1 MDVLVV
7 GGGIAGLALAR
18 ALGRRDIPATVAER
32 GIDDGGGLAINL
44 PGNAVAAFAALGLA
58 DGLAKLGRP
67 TGRREYRSS
76 RDRLL
81 FSVDEDAFWG
91 PEARP
96 RCVRRSDL
104 LALLAD
110 GLDATVRRPL
120 PVTAVRPVTGGAE
133 VEFGDDTGQRYGF
146 VAGADGVRS
155 VVRATALGSDIADR
169 PTRGDGFPSA
179 GGAARFPSAGGA
191 ARFPSAD
198 RTARG
203 GAGNGTRLA
212 LLSAASWRFMAPNP
226 GVDCWTLWTGPGGAF
241 LLIPVDDH
249 QVYGYASATTGG
261 PVSAD
266 ESWLRTNFRDYPA
279 PVRAVLDS
287 MTDPYH
293 SPIEEVRTSTWS
305 HGRCVIIGDAAHA
318 TAPVWAQGAAL
329 AVEDALVL
337 AELLATTDWNDAGAH
352 YERLRRDRVAH
363 VQAATDRFSRAAAL
377 PSWLRHL
384 ILPAIGARTY
394 RDTYDPLRHPF
405 PTP

>member
-18 ALGRRDIPATVAER
+18 ALRRRDVPVAVAER
-32 GIDDGGGLAINL
+32 GDGDGGGLAINL

-58 DGLAKLGRP
+58 EGLSGLGRP
-67 TGRREYRSS
+67 TERREYRSI

-110 GLDATVRRPL
+110 GLDGAVRRPL
-120 PVTAVRPVTGGAE
+120 PVAAVRPVPGGAE
-133 VEFGDDTGQRYGF
+133 VDFGDDTRQQFGF

-155 VVRATALGSDIADR
+155 AVRATAIGSDTTR
-169 PTRGDGFPSA
+169 P
-179 GGAARFPSAGGA
+179 
-191 ARFPSAD
+191 
-198 RTARG
+198 
-203 GAGNGTRLA
+203 A

-226 GVDCWTLWTGPGGAF
+226 GVDCWTAWSGPGGAF
-241 LLIPVDDH
+241 LLIPVDGD
-249 QVYGYASATTGG
+249 QVYGYASATGGG

-266 ESWLRTNFRDYPA
+266 PAWLHESFRDYPG
-279 PVRAVLDS
+279 PVRRVLDS
-287 MTDPYH
+287 MTDLYH
-293 SPIEEVRTSTWS
+293 SPVEEVRTGRWS
-305 HGRCVIIGDAAHA
+305 AGRCVLVGDAAHA

-329 AVEDALVL
+329 AVEDGLVL
-337 AELLATTDWNDAGAH
+337 ADLLATADWDTVGSG
-352 YERLRRDRVAH
+352 YERLRRERITH
-363 VQAATDRFSRAAAL
+363 VRSATDRFSRAAAL

-384 ILPAIGARTY
+384 IMPMIGPRTY
-394 RDTYDPLRHPF
+394 RETYGRLRHPF

>member
-18 ALGRRDIPATVAER
+18 ALRRRDVPVTVAER
-32 GIDDGGGLAINL
+32 GIDDNGGLAINL

-58 DGLAKLGRP
+58 DGLSKIGRP
-67 TGRREYRSS
+67 TGRREYRSM
-76 RDRLL
+76 RDRVL

-120 PVTAVRPVTGGAE
+120 SVTAVHPVPGGAE
-133 VEFGDDTGQRYGF
+133 VEFGDDTRQHFGF

-155 VVRATALGSDIADR
+155 VVRATAIGGDA
-169 PTRGDGFPSA
+169 TRA
-179 GGAARFPSAGGA
+179 
-191 ARFPSAD
+191 
-198 RTARG
+198 
-203 GAGNGTRLA
+203 A

-226 GVDCWTLWTGPGGAF
+226 GVDCWTVWSGPGGAF
-241 LLIPVDDH
+241 LLIPVDDE
-249 QVYGYASATTGG
+249 QVYGYASATGGG

-266 ESWLRTNFRDYPA
+266 PSWLQATFKDYPA
-279 PVRAVLDS
+279 PVRRVLDG
-287 MTDPYH
+287 MTDLYH
-293 SPIEEVRTSTWS
+293 SPVEEVRTATWS
-305 HGRCVIIGDAAHA
+305 AGRCVLVGDAAHA

-329 AVEDALVL
+329 AVEDGLVL
-337 AELLATTDWNDAGAH
+337 ADLLATADWDEVGSD
-352 YERLRRDRVAH
+352 YERLRRERVTH
-363 VQAATDRFSRAAAL
+363 VQSATDRFSRAAAL

-384 ILPAIGARTY
+384 VMPVIGPSTY
-394 RDTYDPLRHPF
+394 RETYGRLRHPF

>member
-18 ALGRRDIPATVAER
+18 ALRRRDVPVTVAER
-32 GIDDGGGLAINL
+32 AAFAAPGLAAEGLAINL
-44 PGNAVAAFAALGLA
+44 PGNAIAAFAALGLA
-58 DGLAKLGRP
+58 DELAKLGRP
-67 TGRREYRSS
+67 TERREYRSM

-81 FSVDEDAFWG
+81 FSVDEDAYWG

-110 GLDATVRRPL
+110 GLDDTVLRPL
-120 PVTAVRPVTGGAE
+120 PVTAVQPVPGGAD
-133 VEFGDDTGQRYGF
+133 VDFADDTRQRYGF

-155 VVRATALGSDIADR
+155 VVRATALGDPGSGV
-169 PTRGDGFPSA
+169 P
-179 GGAARFPSAGGA
+179 
-191 ARFPSAD
+191 
-198 RTARG
+198 RTARLRT
-203 GAGNGTRLA
+203 ARLRTASLRTA
-212 LLSAASWRFMAPNP
+212 LLSGASWRFMAPNP
-226 GVDCWTLWTGPGGAF
+226 GVDCWTVWSGSGGAF

-249 QVYGYASATTGG
+249 EVYGYASATAGG

-266 ESWLRTNFRDYPA
+266 ESWLRTTFKDYPA

-287 MTDPYH
+287 MSDLYH

-305 HGRCVIIGDAAHA
+305 NGRCVIIGDAAHA

-329 AVEDALVL
+329 AVEDALIL
-337 AELLATTDWNDAGAH
+337 AELLATTDWDDAGAH
-352 YERLRRDRVAH
+352 FERLRRDRVTH

-384 ILPAIGARTY
+384 ILPALGPRSY
-394 RDTYDPLRHPF
+394 RDTYDVLRHPF
-405 PTP
+405 PAP

>member
-18 ALGRRDIPATVAER
+18 ALRRRDVPVTVAER
-32 GIDDGGGLAINL
+32 GADDGGLAINL

-67 TGRREYRSS
+67 TERREYRSM

-81 FSVDEDAFWG
+81 FSVDEDAYWG

-96 RCVRRSDL
+96 RCVRRCDL

-110 GLDATVRRPL
+110 GLDVPVRRPL
-120 PVTAVRPVTGGAE
+120 PVTVVRPVPGGAD
-133 VEFGDDTGQRYGF
+133 VDFGDDTRRRYGF

-155 VVRATALGSDIADR
+155 VVRATAISDSGS
-169 PTRGDGFPSA
+169 
-179 GGAARFPSAGGA
+179 GAAV
-191 ARFPSAD
+191 
-198 RTARG
+198 
-203 GAGNGTRLA
+203 TRPA

-226 GVDCWTLWTGPGGAF
+226 GVDCWTVWSGPGGAL

-249 QVYGYASATTGG
+249 EVYGYASATTGG

-266 ESWLRTNFRDYPA
+266 ESWLRTTFKDYPA
-279 PVRAVLDS
+279 PVRAVLDGMS
-287 MTDPYH
+287 DLYH
-293 SPIEEVRTSTWS
+293 SPIEEVRTSSWS
-305 HGRCVIIGDAAHA
+305 NGRCVVIGDAAHA

-329 AVEDALVL
+329 AVEDALTL
-337 AELLATTDWNDAGAH
+337 AELLATTDWDDAGAH

-384 ILPAIGARTY
+384 ILPAIGPRTY
-394 RDTYDPLRHPF
+394 RDTYDVLRHPF